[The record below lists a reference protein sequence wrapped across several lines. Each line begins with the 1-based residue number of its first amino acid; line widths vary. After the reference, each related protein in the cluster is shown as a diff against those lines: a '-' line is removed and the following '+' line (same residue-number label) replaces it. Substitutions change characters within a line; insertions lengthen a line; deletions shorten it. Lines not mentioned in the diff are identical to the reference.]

1 MAGVTGGGG
10 ESPGEG
16 GADARC
22 ARAGSEALAGG
33 PAVAAVADAGV
44 EGASAAS
51 PGGGVRGDVAGGL
64 GSPGGGGA
72 AALAPGCGS
81 RAGDVAAG
89 EAGSAVTETR
99 SRTPSTASAS
109 KVMTEIKH
117 NLYFVVITL

>member
-10 ESPGEG
+10 GSPGEG

-44 EGASAAS
+44 EGASAES

-64 GSPGGGGA
+64 RSPGGGGA

-81 RAGDVAAG
+81 RVGDVA
-89 EAGSAVTETR
+89 AGSAVTETR
-99 SRTPSTASAS
+99 SRTPSTASTS

-117 NLYFVVITL
+117 NFYIL